1 MSASRNIHF
10 NSSRSSRQRGLSL
23 IELTVSLA
31 LGVIL
36 MLAATQ
42 GFIFTKMSTRA
53 QEATSR
59 LMENGRAAT
68 ELLHRSVRMARYFGC
83 AGVEATSVTN
93 HFDTSTPDQT
103 PITLN
108 GYDQQGIFGVEG
120 TTDEITVYIA
130 QDDTNVPLAADI
142 DLDALNNPLKL
153 NGGHGLDPNDMVAVT
168 DCTQADVFNITAVN
182 TGVAPNELSYANC
195 ATCSHSYLANAS
207 VLKVARYRYYIDT
220 GANGDPALFLEDP
233 QDGSDTPLELI
244 EGVQDM
250 QILYGLDTDGD
261 AVANQYVPPAT
272 VTAVCNTDGNHIC
285 WRSVSS
291 VRIALLLQSE
301 ARNVVTQA
309 QTYTFNGTS
318 TTATDRRIRREF
330 MTVVALRNYR
340 P

>member
-1 MSASRNIHF
+1 MPASLKPTSHQGK
-10 NSSRSSRQRGLSL
+10 SRQRGLSL

-31 LGVIL
+31 LGIIL

-42 GFIFTKMSTRA
+42 GFMFTKMSTRA

-93 HFDTSTPDQT
+93 HYDISTPAQT
-103 PITLN
+103 PTTLN
-108 GYDQQGIFGVEG
+108 GYDQQGIFGVNG

-130 QDDTNVPLAADI
+130 QDDTNAPLTADI
-142 DLDALNNPLKL
+142 DLAALNNPLKL
-153 NGGHGLDPNDMVAVT
+153 NSGHGLDPNDMVAVT

-207 VLKVARYRYYIDT
+207 VLKVARYRYYIDI
-220 GANGDPALFLEDP
+220 GANGEPALFLEDP

-244 EGVQDM
+244 EGVEDM
-250 QILYGLDTDGD
+250 QILYGLDTDANG
-261 AVANQYVPPAT
+261 VANQYVSPAT
-272 VTAVCNTDGNHIC
+272 ILAVCNTEGNNNC
-285 WRSVSS
+285 WRRVSS
-291 VRIALLLQSE
+291 VRVALLLKSE
-301 ARNVVTQA
+301 AENVVTKP
-309 QTYTFNGTS
+309 QTYRFNGAS
-318 TTATDRRIRREF
+318 ITAIDRRIRREF
-330 MTVVALRNYR
+330 LTIVALRNYR